1 MGRKTIYQNGRMKKI
16 SFYMPLSL
24 IAAIKEVCDEQKI
37 GIGAFMRKA
46 AEKSLSEYGKE
57 AK

>member
-1 MGRKTIYQNGRMKKI
+1 MKKI